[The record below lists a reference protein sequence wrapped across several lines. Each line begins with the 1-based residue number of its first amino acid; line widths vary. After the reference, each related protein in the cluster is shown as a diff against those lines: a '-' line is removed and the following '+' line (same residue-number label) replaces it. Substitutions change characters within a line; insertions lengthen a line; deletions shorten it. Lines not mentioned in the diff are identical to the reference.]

1 MKNSVKFIVAT
12 KKLEILYRHF
22 EDRLAHKA
30 FLKHSSHTVVGP
42 EPSNTLFRSSQSR
55 VTLPTREF
63 WQYLEI
69 FFGCYS

>member
-42 EPSNTLFRSSQSR
+42 EPSNTL
-55 VTLPTREF
+55 
-63 WQYLEI
+63 
-69 FFGCYS
+69 